1 MKFSSGIVLATEQRD
16 FAEKIKSLLSSNHD
30 IPLSNTCSGIAELR
44 DQLEA
49 TKASVAIVDID
60 SDTHRTLSELDQL
73 VPLYPN
79 TRFAV
84 VSSSS
89 SKELII
95 EAMQSGARY
104 FIHKKF
110 VEVELDRVLEKI
122 IIDSAKT
129 LSANGQI
136 ISILSAGGGCG
147 ATTIAINLA
156 NELRLKSSRP
166 ILTID
171 LDEHY
176 GAISIYLGIKNGY
189 GIADVLSQKERID
202 HELIATSAT
211 SYKDNFDVL
220 LSPAS
225 TNRAG
230 SINGS
235 SSNLAEAL
243 EACKTAYK
251 YTVVDAP
258 RVSEKVLQLLTKAS
272 RFNLIVF
279 QPNVKDVKI
288 AELLMTNLRRHGV
301 PSERIL
307 PLVNRYQIR
316 GPVVPLDKIKNT
328 LNCEHIHKVRNDFK
342 RVING
347 INCGKPLSE
356 SSPRS
361 SARRDIIKIAEKIFI
376 NGNNGSVKT
385 LK

>member
-1 MKFSSGIVLATEQRD
+1 MKLSSGIVLATKQRD
-16 FAEKIKSLLSSNHD
+16 FAEKIKSLLSSNSD
-30 IPLSNTCSGIAELR
+30 ISLSDTCSGIAELR
-44 DQLEA
+44 GQLEA
-49 TKASVAIVDID
+49 TKAPVAIVDID

-89 SKELII
+89 SKELIM

-104 FIHKKF
+104 FMHKKLIG
-110 VEVELDRVLEKI
+110 VELDMVLEKI
-122 IIDSAKT
+122 IVDTAKT

-136 ISILSAGGGCG
+136 ITILSAGGGCG

-156 NELRLKSSRP
+156 NELGLKASQP

-176 GAISIYLGIKNGY
+176 GAISTYLGIKNGY

-202 HELIATSAT
+202 HELITTSAT

-220 LSPAS
+220 LSPA
-225 TNRAG
+225 TINRAE

-243 EACKTAYK
+243 DACKTAYK

-258 RVSEKVLQLLTKAS
+258 RVSEKVLQLLTNTS
-272 RFNLIVF
+272 RFNLIVL

-288 AELLMTNLRRHGV
+288 AEMLITNLRRHGIA
-301 PSERIL
+301 SEKIV

-316 GPVVPLDKIKNT
+316 GPVVPIDEIKNT

-347 INCGKPLSE
+347 INRGKLLSE

-361 SARRDIIKIAEKIFI
+361 SARRDMIKIAEKIFV
-376 NGNNGSVKT
+376 NGNNSSVKT